1 MSNLWFTADTHFD
14 HAKIIEHCRRPFGS
28 VAEMNDALVANWNAH
43 VQPGDTV
50 WHLGDIA
57 FRSKR
62 PAEYWLR
69 ALAGH
74 IHVCIGNHDD
84 EKELAA
90 SRAASVQDVKY
101 LRHEKQKLWLSH
113 YCHRVWRNS
122 VHGSYH
128 MFGHSHGDIGVIAG
142 RLMDVGVD
150 AVAALLSDGQSHP
163 EDYRPISFGEV
174 MLFLAH
180 QPATDHH
187 GATTV

>member
-1 MSNLWFTADTHFD
+1 MTLWFTSDTHFD
-14 HAKIIEHCRRPFGS
+14 HAKIIEYSRRPFSS
-28 VAEMNDALVANWNAH
+28 VAEMNDALVANWNVH

-84 EKELAA
+84 PKELAA
-90 SRAASVQDVKY
+90 SRAVSVQDVKY

-113 YCHRVWRNS
+113 YAHRVWRNS
-122 VHGSYH
+122 NHGSFH
-128 MFGHSHGDIGVIAG
+128 LFGHSHGDLLTRGSG

-150 AVAALLSDGQSHP
+150 AVATREGMVGTNHVRP
-163 EDYRPISFGEV
+163 GDYRPISFDEV
-174 MLFLAH
+174 MAQLAY
-180 QPATDHH
+180 QLPTDHH
-187 GATTV
+187 G